1 MENVMEENYDLAK
14 WLAGEMTDE
23 ELKSFQQSS
32 QYNTYSKIKQYSS
45 QLETPTFDEEKIYK
59 NIIKNS
65 KNKAKIVP
73 ITKNWIFRIAA
84 IFVIG
89 FGISLLYQNYNL
101 VTQTA
106 ANGIKT
112 DFLLPDNSQVTLNS
126 GSKIDFKKWNWDNNR
141 ELKLDGEAYFRVAK
155 GKKFEVQTNLG
166 TVTVLGTH
174 FDVKA
179 RENKFFVSCYQGRVK
194 VNYKTTQ
201 IILTHG
207 QSVVFE
213 NGKQT
218 NFTSEN
224 AQPEWIENT
233 IAFHKENLP
242 NIIAEIQRQYNIFIE
257 INANYSEE
265 LFTGKIP
272 TNNLDVALQIIAT
285 TYHLKPK
292 KIASNKIIFEKK

>member
-1 MENVMEENYDLAK
+1 MENVMEDNYDLAK

-23 ELKSFQQSS
+23 ELKSLQQSPD
-32 QYNTYSKIKQYSS
+32 YNTYLRIKEYSS

-59 NIIKNS
+59 NIIKNP
-65 KNKAKIVP
+65 KNETKIVSV
-73 ITKNWIFRIAA
+73 TKNWIFRAAA
-84 IFVIG
+84 IFIIG

-106 ANGIKT
+106 ANGIKV

-141 ELKLDGEAYFRVAK
+141 KIKLDGEAYFRVAK

-179 RENKFFVSCYQGRVK
+179 RENNFFVSCYQGRVK
-194 VNYKTTQ
+194 VNYKTTE

-207 QSVVFE
+207 QSVIFD

-218 NFTSEN
+218 NYNSEN
-224 AQPEWIENT
+224 TQPEWIDNT
-233 IAFHKENLP
+233 IAFHRENLP

-257 INANYSEE
+257 INANYSNE

-272 TNNLDVALQIIAT
+272 NNNIDVALQIIGT
-285 TYHLKPK
+285 TYHLKPN